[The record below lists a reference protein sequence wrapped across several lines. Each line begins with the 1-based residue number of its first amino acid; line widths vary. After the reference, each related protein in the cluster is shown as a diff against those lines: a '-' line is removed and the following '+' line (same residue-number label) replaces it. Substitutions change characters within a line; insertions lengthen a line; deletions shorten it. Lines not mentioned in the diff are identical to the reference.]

1 MAPVAS
7 KVSEDWERRHTS
19 PSFVLSGRKNIGWRV
34 TMGGRGLAVEQIEA
48 NETNR
53 HSTSSQVRVALET
66 AAGFSNGT
74 PPQRSHWI
82 IKI

>member
-1 MAPVAS
+1 
-7 KVSEDWERRHTS
+7 
-19 PSFVLSGRKNIGWRV
+19 
-34 TMGGRGLAVEQIEA
+34 MGGRGLAVEQIEA